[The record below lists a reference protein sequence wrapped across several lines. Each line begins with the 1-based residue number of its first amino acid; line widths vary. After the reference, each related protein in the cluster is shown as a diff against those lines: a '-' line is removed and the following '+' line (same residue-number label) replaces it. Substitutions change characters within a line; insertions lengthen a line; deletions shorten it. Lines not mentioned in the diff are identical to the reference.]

1 MAYNPPIGTIYH
13 LYIANWV
20 IIYHLPPVKGTRNN
34 HEVKKVICF
43 SNWDRYQMGPQQDTT
58 GGISAYG
65 LPDAAKVG
73 SETVVSTHFYFW
85 KQYTLED

>member
-1 MAYNPPIGTIYH
+1 
-13 LYIANWV
+13 
-20 IIYHLPPVKGTRNN
+20 
-34 HEVKKVICF
+34 
-43 SNWDRYQMGPQQDTT
+43 MGPQQDTT